1 MAKTW
6 LKVLK
11 DNCSRLRKSLSL
23 EAFACLEF
31 WLLGHDGLLLLS
43 SHSSFAFIYCVQVS
57 SFPLFRWC
65 HLRLSVGGLGFW
77 WLDSVLEPIVGIEL
91 LKEVFTSRSRW
102 MPLIIEWNASAN
114 MFYLLKQLLLLNLII
129 FILKCNN
136 LIFNEIVVLNVSFV
150 CLLYSLFIEDYPIYI
165 LVDGP
170 LISEVLLSQSNEPII
185 KWYTFWSTNFSPMSR
200 SRCPFVPMGV

>member
-1 MAKTW
+1 
-6 LKVLK
+6 
-11 DNCSRLRKSLSL
+11 
-23 EAFACLEF
+23 
-31 WLLGHDGLLLLS
+31 
-43 SHSSFAFIYCVQVS
+43 
-57 SFPLFRWC
+57 
-65 HLRLSVGGLGFW
+65 
-77 WLDSVLEPIVGIEL
+77 
-91 LKEVFTSRSRW
+91 
-102 MPLIIEWNASAN
+102 

-185 KWYTFWSTNFSPMSR
+185 K
-200 SRCPFVPMGV
+200 